1 MAGLINGFRKVL
13 TNRNTITIIA
23 VIAGVILL
31 WFFYNMTLENAIN
44 PVRVPVASRN
54 LLATEI
60 ITADDI
66 EYVEVNRGF
75 LNSANDVITSSSQ
88 LIGYYINNGTS
99 VSEGAMFYRN
109 QVTTREVIS
118 QTDFD
123 NIPDGYTIYWLPV
136 DMEDTYANS
145 IYPGDKI
152 DLWIYGNDPNTNRRI
167 YDEFINSIDVLEVKD
182 GDGLNVFDDA
192 ENRSPARLSFAV
204 TDEMFTY
211 LNVLDER
218 GYNIVPVPRNKMYT
232 VAGKDVSYSNDLL
245 TSLVESMY
253 QPTSSHI
260 NQ

>member
-1 MAGLINGFRKVL
+1 MTGLVNGIRRVL

-23 VIAGVILL
+23 VIFGVILL

-88 LIGYYINNGTS
+88 LIGYYVNNGTS
-99 VSEGAMFYRN
+99 IPQGAMFYQN
-109 QVTTREVIS
+109 QVVTREVVS
-118 QTDFD
+118 QTDFA
-123 NIPDGYTIYWLPV
+123 NIPDGYTIYWLSV
-136 DMEDTYANS
+136 DFDDTYANS

-152 DLWIYGNDPNTNRRI
+152 DLWIYGTDPNSRKTI
-167 YDEFINSIDVLEVKD
+167 YDEFINSIDVLQVLD
-182 GDGLNVFDDA
+182 TDGLNVFDDA
-192 ENRSPARLSFAV
+192 ENRTPSRLSFAV
-204 TDEMFTY
+204 TNEMFTY

-218 GYNIVPVPRNKMYT
+218 GYDIVPVPRNKMYT
-232 VAGKDVSYSNDLL
+232 VAGKEVSYSNDNLV
-245 TSLVESMY
+245 SLVESLY
-253 QPTSSHI
+253 QPMS
-260 NQ
+260 